1 MIKKLL
7 RPLRAGLML
16 VSTFCAPLLAADESL
31 PNIVFIFA
39 DDLGFADLGS
49 YGHPYAQTPA
59 LDKLAEQGTRFTQMY
74 VTGVTCCPSRT
85 GLMTG
90 IHPARYPR
98 YMADFGFG
106 DRTTITELLNQNGYR
121 TGHFGKWHIGPK
133 ETEID
138 GMYGIDDVQ
147 VIGGVKQDPRG
158 RDTKLFTAAIDFM
171 TENADRPFYVNI
183 WGHATHFPV
192 NTHPDLVDE
201 FAKLKVKRGDFSA
214 TMQPKFD
221 ECEQIGGELDEAM
234 KQYLGDVYS
243 VDLNVARVMAA
254 LDELGLSENTIVVF
268 SSDHGPAPVIL
279 GGKKSSREFSQN
291 MLGYAGIFRGGK
303 HEQLEGGVRVPFI
316 VRWPGR
322 VPAGRVNEDSVMSF
336 MDWMPTL
343 AAMVGIEEIPVQLDG
358 EDVSDIWMG
367 ETRSRRKPQYWRP
380 SSPQA
385 GASMR
390 EGNWKLHL
398 KRKHGDAPVELYDL
412 VHDPME
418 SRNLAESEP
427 KIAAAMTQKLRTWV
441 GELPTSYE
449 KNK

>member
-1 MIKKLL
+1 MIKKLVSWL
-7 RPLRAGLML
+7 SVGFALMGSIGSS
-16 VSTFCAPLLAADESL
+16 VGAADQSK

-49 YGHPYAQTPA
+49 YGHPYALTPA
-59 LDKLAEQGTRFTQMY
+59 LDKLAAQGTRFTQMY

-106 DRTTITELLNQNGYR
+106 DRTTITALLNQNGYR

-133 ETEID
+133 ETEVD
-138 GMYGIDDVQ
+138 GMYGIDEVQ
-147 VIGGVKQDPRG
+147 VIGGDKKDKRG
-158 RDTKLFTAAIDFM
+158 RDTKLFSAAIDFI
-171 TENADRPFYVNI
+171 TENADRPFYLNI

-192 NTHPDLVDE
+192 DTHPDLVDK
-201 FAKLKVKRGDFSA
+201 FATVKVRRSDFSA

-243 VDLNVARVMAA
+243 VDLNVARVMNT
-254 LDELGLSENTIVVF
+254 LDELGLSDNTIVVF

-279 GGKKSSREFSQN
+279 GGKKSHREFSQN
-291 MLGYAGIFRGGK
+291 MLGYAGIYRGGK

-322 VPAGRVNEDSVMSF
+322 VPAGRVNEGSVMSF

-343 AAMVGIEEIPVQLDG
+343 AALVGIETLPPQLDG

-367 ETRSRRKPQYWRP
+367 ETRSRSKPQYWRP
-380 SSPQA
+380 SSPRA

-390 EGNWKLHL
+390 EGDWKLHM
-398 KRKHGDAPVELYDL
+398 KRRNGDAPIELYDL
-412 VHDPME
+412 ANDPTE
-418 SRNLAESEP
+418 SRNLAKTET
-427 KIAAAMTQKLRTWV
+427 KIAEAMTQKLRAWV
-441 GELPTSYE
+441 EELPTSYE